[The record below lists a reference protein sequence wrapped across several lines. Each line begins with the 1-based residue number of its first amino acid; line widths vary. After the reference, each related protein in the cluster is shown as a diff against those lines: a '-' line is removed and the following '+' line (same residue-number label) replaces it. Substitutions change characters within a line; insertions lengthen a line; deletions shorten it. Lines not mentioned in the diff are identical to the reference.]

1 MEGAGPALMTE
12 WFELWTTKFGVSVQ
26 NWSVPLWSNQHFMLP
41 RLIKGGTGSPE
52 NLQVKNNNGSFL
64 TQTIFTCSKLT
75 KQTIEQGVNFEHIL
89 TPCSSAP
96 IVNFEQVISG
106 WVVALH
112 VTGRWTLSIESD
124 HEVKKFLITI
134 WEKTRLSSVWP
145 TGHEWLVD
153 VRLAILD
160 H

>member
-1 MEGAGPALMTE
+1 MYCNYLLPGLWLFLSFLNKLFSCMTKQSGLTFKYLKFLRWNKKIFFIAYKGLSFKQIKPTFWKVRGPALMTE

-75 KQTIEQGVNFEHIL
+75 KQTIEQGVNFEHI
-89 TPCSSAP
+89 
-96 IVNFEQVISG
+96 
-106 WVVALH
+106 
-112 VTGRWTLSIESD
+112 
-124 HEVKKFLITI
+124 
-134 WEKTRLSSVWP
+134 
-145 TGHEWLVD
+145 
-153 VRLAILD
+153 
-160 H
+160 